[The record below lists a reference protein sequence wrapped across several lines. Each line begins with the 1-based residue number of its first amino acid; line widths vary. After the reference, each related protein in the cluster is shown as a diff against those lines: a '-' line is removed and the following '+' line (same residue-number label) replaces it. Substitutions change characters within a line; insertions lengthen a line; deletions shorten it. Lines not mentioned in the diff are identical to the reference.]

1 VGNTSDKGAVSLHL
15 YSPPYNKCH
24 TFKPQTGEKSEANIT
39 FWSKVGE
46 RVVPPVKILKIIDQF
61 EKLVNSMKILISQTT
76 THQSCWSPAA
86 TNCDGCK

>member
-76 THQSCWSPAA
+76 TNQSCWSPAA